1 MDLSINIRTFLG
13 QKEETYH
20 TDELLIAGV
29 LAGEQLASKVLY
41 ERFAPKMLSI
51 CKRYTAKIE
60 DAKDLMHDGFI
71 KVFTKIHTFKGQAKL
86 ETWITR
92 VMINNAINAIK
103 KQILVEWNDDTMG
116 HDPDFDLDY
125 EALHR
130 KDHEYDAV
138 LRLIHKLPVG
148 YRTILN
154 LYAVEQY
161 SHKEISELLSISEGT
176 SKSQL
181 NRARAALKKLLRK
194 EGWDETSA

>member
-1 MDLSINIRTFLG
+1 MDLSINIRSFLG
-13 QKEETYH
+13 TKQDSFD
-20 TDELLIAGV
+20 TDELLVAGV
-29 LAGEQLASKVLY
+29 LSGDQRASKVLY

-71 KVFTKIHTFKGQAKL
+71 KVFTKIHTFKGNAKL

-103 KQILVEWNDDTMG
+103 KQIMVEWNDDTMG
-116 HDPDFDLDY
+116 NEPDFDLDY
-125 EALHR
+125 DALHR

-138 LRLIHKLPVG
+138 LRLIHKLPMG

-154 LYAVEQY
+154 LYAVEEY
-161 SHKEISELLSISEGT
+161 SHKEISDLLSISEGT